1 MAIITIS
8 RGSYS
13 KGKEIAEDLARK
25 LGYECISRDILIEA
39 SDHFN
44 VSEVKLIR
52 ALHDSPSFLDRF
64 SNGKEKYVAFIR
76 EAFLERIR
84 TDNIVYHGLAGHFFI
99 RDVKNVLKCRIIAKI
114 EDRVREEIK
123 REKISEEKA
132 RFILRKDDEE
142 RRKWGM
148 ALYGIDTWDPSLY
161 DMVLHIDSM
170 KVADA
175 VDILYSA
182 ARQPCFQLTDE
193 SKKTINDLLIAARAY
208 AALIDN
214 FPTARVTC
222 KNGIVFVSVNAPML
236 HEGDTIFQVKNLI
249 GNVQGVEDIRTNVM
263 PLYPQD

>member
-13 KGKEIAEDLARK
+13 KGKEIAEKLAGR

-39 SDHFN
+39 SEHFN
-44 VSEVKLIR
+44 VPEVKLVR

-64 SNGKEKYVAFIR
+64 SHGKEKYVAFIR
-76 EAFLERIR
+76 EAFLERVR
-84 TDNIVYHGLAGHFFI
+84 NDNIVYHGLAGHFFV
-99 RDVKNVLKCRIIAKI
+99 RDVQNVLKCRIIANL

-123 REKISEEKA
+123 RENISAEKA
-132 RFILRKDDEE
+132 RFILHKDDEE

-148 ALYGIDTWDPSLY
+148 ALYGIDTWDPGLY
-161 DMVLHIDSM
+161 DIVLHIDSM
-170 KVADA
+170 KADDA
-175 VDILYSA
+175 VDILFHA

-193 SKKTINDLLIAARAY
+193 SRRTLSDLLIAARSH

-222 KNGIVFVSVNAPML
+222 KNGVAFVSVNAPLL
-236 HEGDTIFQVKNLI
+236 HERDAIAQVKNLI
-249 GNVQGVEDIRTNVM
+249 GSIEGIQEIRTTIL